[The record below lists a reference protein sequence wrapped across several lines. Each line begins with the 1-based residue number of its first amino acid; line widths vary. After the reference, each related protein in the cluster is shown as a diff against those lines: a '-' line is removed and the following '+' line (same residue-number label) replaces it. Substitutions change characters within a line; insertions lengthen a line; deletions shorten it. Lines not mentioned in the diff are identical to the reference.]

1 MLVVVVPN
9 GSWDNPYLCQ
19 WLANDCADV
28 SRVEVNS
35 KWPTKLLLS
44 GTRATVEICKFSR
57 LDGRILRWK
66 WILAKQIRMATVCC
80 MQASIKTRV
89 SGFIR
94 FDLLRSRTININ
106 FCTLPFSK
114 DVLPAA
120 WKTVL
125 GYTTVIPWRKKSAKV
140 CSWSILICHNYR
152 DGNLWRSEIWWLFP
166 CSHDQHYLIALP
178 LPPVLSDPSRN
189 TGCTGSR
196 DSQGH

>member
-1 MLVVVVPN
+1 MDPGITLT
-9 GSWDNPYLCQ
+9 S
-19 WLANDCADV
+19 ANDWPMIVPMCHV
-28 SRVEVNS
+28 L
-35 KWPTKLLLS
+35 KWIQNGRPS
-44 GTRATVEICKFSR
+44 CRCGTRATVEICKFSR

-66 WILAKQIRMATVCC
+66 WILAKQIRMAMVCC

-94 FDLLRSRTININ
+94 FDLLRSRTTNIN

-140 CSWSILICHNYR
+140 CSRSILMGHNYR
-152 DGNLWRSEIWWLFP
+152 DGNL
-166 CSHDQHYLIALP
+166 
-178 LPPVLSDPSRN
+178 
-189 TGCTGSR
+189 
-196 DSQGH
+196 